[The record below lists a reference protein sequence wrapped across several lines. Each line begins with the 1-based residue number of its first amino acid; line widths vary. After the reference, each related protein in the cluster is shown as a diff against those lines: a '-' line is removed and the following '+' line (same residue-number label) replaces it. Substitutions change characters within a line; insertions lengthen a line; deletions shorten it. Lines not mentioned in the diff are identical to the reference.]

1 MTISMYQASVP
12 VFVRMLQNLAGIVE
26 KGAAHAAAKK
36 IEPAV
41 LINSRLFPDMLPFV
55 KQIQIAT
62 DTAKG
67 CAARLAGQEPVKFE
81 DNEASFPELSARI
94 QKTIAYLNTFN
105 AKQID
110 GTEEKSIT
118 LQMRTGP
125 LTFAGMA
132 YLLNFAYPNF
142 YFHVTTAHDILRHC
156 GVEIG
161 KMDFLGKP

>member
-41 LINSRLFPDMLPFV
+41 LINSRLYPDMLPFV

-67 CAARLAGQEPVKFE
+67 CAARLAGREPVKFE
-81 DNEASFPELSARI
+81 DNEAGFPELLARI
-94 QKTIAYLNTFN
+94 QKRSPISTRSTP
-105 AKQID
+105 
-110 GTEEKSIT
+110 S
-118 LQMRTGP
+118 RS
-125 LTFAGMA
+125 
-132 YLLNFAYPNF
+132 
-142 YFHVTTAHDILRHC
+142 TAPRRKRSHCKCARARLRLRAWLIC
-156 GVEIG
+156 
-161 KMDFLGKP
+161 